1 MKSLTAL
8 AALLVALAL
17 GFVLRAEPGAGDRR
31 AVDGV
36 WGVLGSS
43 ESDYRMRLVEL
54 SLATEHA
61 PSRDRFLSARG
72 ADEVPW
78 PPLLHSALA
87 VGFAHTLERD
97 PAAIE
102 LRGFTEAQ
110 LERARELI
118 GPFLALLAI
127 LALVA
132 AGRLVAEGS
141 AGKLCGLVAAFLYAV
156 HPLAVPR
163 EAAGELHA
171 HSLIVLFAGVAVAG
185 LAVALRGAEK
195 IDVMVGALVG
205 GVCAALGQLSGPE
218 AWPVSVAIAGAF
230 VVRAARAPRE
240 RKRDAWRVVLAYA
253 ASAFAVFSIPR
264 EDGASWRVLPDPS
277 SGGLMDAAPATMLV
291 TLALVAVGVLLAW
304 RARSEPLTL
313 VLLSSTAL
321 SLACALFDRRF
332 FAPLCAASV
341 LLIARGVAARQI
353 SAARLTALALAML
366 ALSAVPSLLGRRHDS
381 TPSEALRAALR
392 WLRERSS
399 SPGAFNHPEA
409 EQSWRVAA
417 PAPLAGSVALI
428 ARRGLVSAAF
438 DGAGATVF
446 EPDLLAARTPTEL
459 AAALARQDAPYLL
472 LSPVALA
479 ELSAAESQ
487 TSFVAKLALDPT
499 LPLDG
504 ALEAVYVSASWCTAA
519 GAPESEGERVGPA
532 VAIYRRLGSGAST
545 VPRPAEATV
554 R

>member
-1 MKSLTAL
+1 
-8 AALLVALAL
+8 
-17 GFVLRAEPGAGDRR
+17 
-31 AVDGV
+31 
-36 WGVLGSS
+36 
-43 ESDYRMRLVEL
+43 
-54 SLATEHA
+54 
-61 PSRDRFLSARG
+61 
-72 ADEVPW
+72 
-78 PPLLHSALA
+78 
-87 VGFAHTLERD
+87 
-97 PAAIE
+97 
-102 LRGFTEAQ
+102 
-110 LERARELI
+110 
-118 GPFLALLAI
+118 
-127 LALVA
+127 
-132 AGRLVAEGS
+132 
-141 AGKLCGLVAAFLYAV
+141 
-156 HPLAVPR
+156 
-163 EAAGELHA
+163 
-171 HSLIVLFAGVAVAG
+171 
-185 LAVALRGAEK
+185 
-195 IDVMVGALVG
+195 
-205 GVCAALGQLSGPE
+205 
-218 AWPVSVAIAGAF
+218 
-230 VVRAARAPRE
+230 
-240 RKRDAWRVVLAYA
+240 
-253 ASAFAVFSIPR
+253 
-264 EDGASWRVLPDPS
+264 
-277 SGGLMDAAPATMLV
+277 MDAAPATMLV
-291 TLALVAVGVLLAW
+291 TLALVVVGVLLAW

>member
-1 MKSLTAL
+1 VKSFIVL

-17 GFVLRAEPGAGDRR
+17 GFVLRASPSTGDRR

-36 WGVLGSS
+36 WGSLGSA

-72 ADEVPW
+72 SDDVPW

-87 VGFAHTLERD
+87 VGFAHTLEQD
-97 PAAIE
+97 PSALE
-102 LRGFTEAQ
+102 LRGLTEEQ
-110 LERARELI
+110 LEEARQRV
-118 GPFLALLAI
+118 GPLLALLAI
-127 LALVA
+127 LALA
-132 AGRLVAEGS
+132 AAASLVGGS
-141 AGKLCGLVAAFLYAV
+141 RSGTLCGIVAAFLYAV

-171 HSLIVLFAGVAVAG
+171 HSLVVLFAAVAIAG

-218 AWPVSVAIAGAF
+218 AWSVSLAIAGAF
-230 VVRAARAPRE
+230 VVRAVRAPRE
-240 RKRDAWRVVLAYA
+240 RKREAWRVVLAYA

-264 EDGASWRVLPDPS
+264 DDGASWRVLPDAS
-277 SGGLMDAAPATMLV
+277 SGGLLAAAPATMLV
-291 TLALVAVGVLLAW
+291 ALLFVVVGVVLAW

-313 VLLSSTAL
+313 VLFASTAL
-321 SLACALFDRRF
+321 SLACALVDRRF
-332 FAPLCAASV
+332 FAPLCASSV
-341 LLIARGVAARQI
+341 LLVALGVGARQL
-353 SAARLTALALAML
+353 SAARLALLGFSAL
-366 ALSAVPSLLGRRHDS
+366 ALSALPSVVAPRRDS
-381 TPSEALRAALR
+381 KPGEALRTALR

-417 PAPLAGSVALI
+417 PAPLAGSVALH
-428 ARRGLVSAAF
+428 ARRGLVSASF
-438 DGAGATVF
+438 DGVSATVF
-446 EPDLLAARTPTEL
+446 GPDLLAARTPTEL
-459 AAALARQDAPYLL
+459 AAALARHDAPYLV
-472 LSPVALA
+472 LSPLVLS
-479 ELSAAESQ
+479 ELSEEDARA
-487 TSFVAKLALDPT
+487 SFLAQLALDPT
-499 LPLDG
+499 LALDG
-504 ALEAVYVSASWCTAA
+504 ALESVYVSTSWCTIE
-519 GAPESEGERVGPA
+519 GACETEGERVGPA
-532 VAIYRRLGSGAST
+532 VAIYRRLGAGGSGE
-545 VPRPAEATV
+545 PRPAEATV